1 MNVPLKR
8 ALEGIRIVEM
18 GQLIAIPF
26 ATKMLGDM
34 GAEVIRIESCTRMDG
49 YRVAGF
55 YKNDG
60 SGEFWNRAVN
70 FYEQNR
76 GKQSLTLDLAQ
87 SSGIET
93 LVELIAVSDVF
104 VENFTPRVISNFGL
118 EYNDLRK
125 VKPDIIMVSSTGYGH
140 TGPWSGFGAIGYG
153 TEAACGLAAVTGYID
168 GPPSIPE
175 LPYADYTA
183 GEHTVFAIM
192 AALMHRAATGQG
204 QFIDV
209 SQTQTLTATVPEP
222 LMDYAFNGRVTGTSG
237 NRDDRYAPQGTY
249 PCAGSDNWIS
259 LSVRSDHEWASLCVA
274 LDRPDWVSDPR
285 FADGLSRFKNH
296 DLIDTLISEVTIGWS
311 ADELQHTL
319 QEVGVPAGAV
329 LDGKALLF
337 NEHLN
342 ARSFY
347 EVVTHP
353 ESTDMPP
360 LPYASRPWKFGET
373 PGEIRSSAPTLGQH
387 NQCVLSDLLGLEDSR
402 IADMR
407 DSGVIGTS
415 PANPRASRQ
424 ASNETL
430 LSQGRIVRWE
440 PDFEEQVRQRFAPE

>member
-1 MNVPLKR
+1 MTSPR

-26 ATKMLGDM
+26 AAKLLGDM

-76 GKQSLTLDLAQ
+76 NKQSLTLDLAH

-93 LVELIAVSDVF
+93 LIDLIAVSDVF

-118 EYNDLRK
+118 EYEDLRK

-192 AALMHRAATGQG
+192 AALMHRAMTGEG

-249 PCAGSDNWIS
+249 PCAGEDSWIS
-259 LSVRSDHEWASLCVA
+259 LSVRSDNEWAALCHV
-274 LDRPDWVSDPR
+274 LDRANWVSDPR
-285 FADGLSRFKNH
+285 FADGLSRIHNH
-296 DLIDTLISEVTIGWS
+296 DLIDTLISEITVHRTA
-311 ADELQHTL
+311 ADLQSELQAM
-319 QEVGVPAGAV
+319 GVPSGEV

-342 ARSFY
+342 ARGFY
-347 EVVTHP
+347 EMVSHS
-353 ESTDMPP
+353 ESTGMPP

-373 PGEIRSSAPTLGQH
+373 PGEIKSAAPTLGEH
-387 NQCVLSDLLGLEDSR
+387 NQVVLSELLGLEDAR
-402 IADMR
+402 IADMT
-407 DSGVIGTS
+407 DAGVIGTS
-415 PANPRASRQ
+415 PSNPRASRQ

-430 LSQGRIVRWE
+430 IAQGRIVRWE
-440 PDFEEQVRQRFAPE
+440 PDFESQVRGRFSGQ